1 MIGYICLL
9 IALLSAVSAAILYV
23 VGIVKK
29 QSRFLFGGKM
39 GIGIT
44 LVEVTIASV
53 WLLYLLVSRDF
64 QTAYVA
70 SHTSRDLS
78 LLYTIS
84 AFWAGM
90 EGSLLLWTWMLS
102 IFAIIVLLP
111 HRKNEK
117 LTPYVALILVI
128 IIAFLLSVL
137 VFASNPFTE
146 LSYKPTDGYGLN
158 PLLQDVGM
166 MFHPPTLFVGYAG
179 FAVPFAFAMAGL
191 WTKNNDWI
199 YHIRKWTL
207 FSWLF
212 LGVGIFLGGWWS
224 YHVLGWGGYW
234 AWDPIENASL
244 IPWLLSSAFLHSVM
258 MQEGKGGMKVWN
270 MLLIIFTFL
279 SVFFATFLTRSGII
293 SSVHAFAESPVG
305 SLFLTFI
312 LLTFFA
318 CIGLVIFR
326 LKTLATRNI
335 FEAYLSRETAFLF
348 NNLIFVVLTFIV
360 FSGTLFP
367 LLSEVIRGY
376 QVNVGPGFYDESF
389 LPLALILV
397 LLMGICIL
405 IAWRKASLASLK
417 KNIVYPI
424 VTSFVANVVFFL
436 LGVRDFP
443 GMAVVFVSTF
453 ISLAIGVEFYRIANV
468 QGNVKGLNFLRNLV
482 SSIKRNRRKFGGQI
496 IHISIVL
503 MLIGVAGSTLYENA
517 KMFTIDVG
525 ETYIANSYTFTFEG
539 FSQHTE
545 NNRAVTVAI
554 LDISINGKEIQRFS
568 PVMYYYFNDETFIR
582 SPYISGTMLQDV
594 YVVLQDYVLPQGTQG
609 GEATFIV
616 KTIPLINFLWVSM
629 IVMGIGTVITMSSG
643 RKR

>member
-1 MIGYICLL
+1 
-9 IALLSAVSAAILYV
+9 
-23 VGIVKK
+23 
-29 QSRFLFGGKM
+29 
-39 GIGIT
+39 
-44 LVEVTIASV
+44 
-53 WLLYLLVSRDF
+53 
-64 QTAYVA
+64 
-70 SHTSRDLS
+70 
-78 LLYTIS
+78 
-84 AFWAGM
+84 
-90 EGSLLLWTWMLS
+90 
-102 IFAIIVLLP
+102 
-111 HRKNEK
+111 
-117 LTPYVALILVI
+117 
-128 IIAFLLSVL
+128 
-137 VFASNPFTE
+137 
-146 LSYKPTDGYGLN
+146 
-158 PLLQDVGM
+158 
-166 MFHPPTLFVGYAG
+166 
-179 FAVPFAFAMAGL
+179 
-191 WTKNNDWI
+191 
-199 YHIRKWTL
+199 
-207 FSWLF
+207 
-212 LGVGIFLGGWWS
+212 
-224 YHVLGWGGYW
+224 
-234 AWDPIENASL
+234 
-244 IPWLLSSAFLHSVM
+244 
-258 MQEGKGGMKVWN
+258 
-270 MLLIIFTFL
+270 
-279 SVFFATFLTRSGII
+279 
-293 SSVHAFAESPVG
+293 
-305 SLFLTFI
+305 
-312 LLTFFA
+312 
-318 CIGLVIFR
+318 
-326 LKTLATRNI
+326 
-335 FEAYLSRETAFLF
+335 
-348 NNLIFVVLTFIV
+348 VLTFIV

-453 ISLAIGVEFYRIANV
+453 ISLAIGVEFYRIANA
-468 QGNVKGLNFLRNLV
+468 QGNVKGLNFLKNLV

-525 ETYIANSYTFTFEG
+525 ETYTANSYTFTFEG

-568 PVMYYYFNDETFIR
+568 PVIYYYFSDETFIR

-616 KTIPLINFLWVSM
+616 KTIPLINFLWISM

>member
-1 MIGYICLL
+1 LIGYICLL
-9 IALLSAVSAAILYV
+9 IALISAAGAALLYI
-23 VGIVKK
+23 VGIKRK
-29 QSRFLFGGKM
+29 QPRFLFGGRM

-64 QTAYVA
+64 QTAYVS
-70 SHTSRDLS
+70 SHTSRDLT
-78 LLYTIS
+78 LPYTIS

-90 EGSLLLWTWMLS
+90 EGSLLLWAWMLS
-102 IFAIIVLLP
+102 IFATIVIFP
-111 HRKNEK
+111 HRENEK
-117 LTPYVALILVI
+117 FKPYVGLILVI
-128 IIAFLLSVL
+128 ILAFLLSVL
-137 VFASNPFTE
+137 VFASNPFTK
-146 LSYKPTDGYGLN
+146 LSYKPSDGYGLN
-158 PLLQDVGM
+158 PLLQDPGM

-191 WTKNNDWI
+191 WTKKDDWI
-199 YHIRKWTL
+199 YNIRRWTL

-212 LGVGIFLGGWWS
+212 LGFGIFLGGWWS

-244 IPWLLSSAFLHSVM
+244 IPWLLASAFLHSVM
-258 MQEGKGGMKVWN
+258 IQEGKGGMKVWN

-293 SSVHAFAESPVG
+293 SSVHAFAQSPVG
-305 SLFLTFI
+305 SIFLIFI

-318 CIGLVIFR
+318 CIGLVVFR

-335 FEAYLSRETAFLF
+335 FEAYLSRETSFLF

-360 FSGTLFP
+360 FSGTVFP

-376 QVNVGPGFYDESF
+376 QLSVGPGFYNESF

-397 LLMGICIL
+397 LLMGVCIL
-405 IAWRKASLASLK
+405 IAWRKASLVSLK
-417 KNIVYPI
+417 KNSVYPI
-424 VTSFVANVVFFL
+424 AASVVAASVFFL

-453 ISLAIGVEFYRIANV
+453 ISLAIGLEFYRVTNV
-468 QGNVKGLNFLRNLV
+468 EGNAKGLTFLKGLG

-517 KMFTIDVG
+517 KMFSIGVG
-525 ETYIANSYTFTFEG
+525 ETYAVDSHTFTFEG
-539 FSQHTE
+539 FSQRTE
-545 NNRAVTVAI
+545 SNRVVTVAM
-554 LDISINGKEIQRFS
+554 LDINIDGKEIQRVS
-568 PVMYYYFNDETFIR
+568 PTISYYVREETFIR
-582 SPYISGTMLQDV
+582 SPHISGTMLQDV

-609 GEATFIV
+609 GEATFTV
-616 KTIPLINFLWVSM
+616 KTIPLINLIWISM
-629 IVMGIGTVITMSSG
+629 IVMGIGTIIAMSSG